1 MVLKTRSDWP
11 IRPLT
16 SHGSDPVRSIGPKSS
31 WIRNKTCWID
41 GSTGE
46 LDELNGSLSEL
57 FDSTFFFSNNPSHA
71 VATSHY
77 RIKLLL
83 PATGRLDV
91 ALLPTE
97 LFPSPLNHSFFQVFY
112 FYFLP
117 HLIIIYFLLYLLY
130 FYFII
135 FKTYD
140 F

>member
-57 FDSTFFFSNNPSHA
+57 FDSTFFFP
-71 VATSHY
+71 TT
-77 RIKLLL
+77 L
-83 PATGRLDV
+83 PMRLPP
-91 ALLPTE
+91 PTIASSCCCRP
-97 LFPSPLNHSFFQVFY
+97 LVGWMSLSYQQNSSPLPSIIPSSRFFIFIFY
-112 FYFLP
+112 LISLLFIFFY
-117 HLIIIYFLLYLLY
+117 IYY
-130 FYFII
+130 I
-135 FKTYD
+135 FTL
-140 F
+140 